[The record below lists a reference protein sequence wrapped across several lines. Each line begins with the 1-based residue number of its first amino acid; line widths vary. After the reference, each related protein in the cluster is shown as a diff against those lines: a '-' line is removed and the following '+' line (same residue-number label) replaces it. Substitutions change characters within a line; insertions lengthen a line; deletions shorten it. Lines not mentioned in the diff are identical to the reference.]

1 MGYVYQKDTVD
12 IFKVNEISLSALFT
26 EKSIELGETYLQM
39 PKTEFVNILR
49 EIGYLVAPKKK
60 SPEEEKKENG

>member
-1 MGYVYQKDTVD
+1 
-12 IFKVNEISLSALFT
+12 
-26 EKSIELGETYLQM
+26 M

-60 SPEEEKKENG
+60 SPEEEKKEKEAREKHSAGQPITPEQMALL